1 MKQNIDHK
9 LLFIIILSILS
20 LIISIYQSKYYYD
33 GHHWGLMLSN
43 AIDLLNYKKPYEEI
57 FIQYGILNT
66 IFHALFI
73 KIGNEQVISLFYGT
87 SIFYSFSIILL
98 FKFIKDK
105 FNSNYAVIIILCL
118 FLIHPFVNYPWHNYL
133 GFFFLIL
140 ALNLFNS
147 NSKYNYFFLGLCLS
161 LIVLIYEKL
170 LFIFILFSL
179 IFFIES
185 FLRKK
190 IKKYFSFLIGF
201 IIPIS
206 IFFLYLFYNNLF
218 ETWILY
224 QKISTIYLK
233 ETSYLQTIIIY
244 LEKLFDLSFKNI
256 LFEPYWLFF
265 FFLILINLNF
275 IIFYFLNFKDKKE
288 IFFFPS
294 IISILYISTT
304 IHAINSFRFAT
315 GTFIGIITLIYYLN
329 KIRETDTK
337 LILTSFLILFLSLGV
352 NFKKNENNK
361 LFLERYKLNE
371 NIHSDKIKYFKSQK
385 WSKDTWDNLIHLNFL
400 LKKIKNNCP
409 DINYGLNLTRDGYYY
424 VLISEYYKTFQK
436 MTFFDPNNSINRK
449 IMELINQNIFE
460 TIEKNIA
467 NQNLI
472 IVAEQK
478 FLKNDKYREI
488 EIKYSYNHKQKSI
501 FLPKKCN
508 Y

>member
-1 MKQNIDHK
+1 
-9 LLFIIILSILS
+9 
-20 LIISIYQSKYYYD
+20 
-33 GHHWGLMLSN
+33 
-43 AIDLLNYKKPYEEI
+43 
-57 FIQYGILNT
+57 
-66 IFHALFI
+66 
-73 KIGNEQVISLFYGT
+73 
-87 SIFYSFSIILL
+87 
-98 FKFIKDK
+98 
-105 FNSNYAVIIILCL
+105 
-118 FLIHPFVNYPWHNYL
+118 
-133 GFFFLIL
+133 
-140 ALNLFNS
+140 
-147 NSKYNYFFLGLCLS
+147 
-161 LIVLIYEKL
+161 
-170 LFIFILFSL
+170 
-179 IFFIES
+179 
-185 FLRKK
+185 LRKK

-329 KIRETDTK
+329 KIKETDTK

-361 LFLERYKLNE
+361 LFLETYKLNE